1 MDPELQY
8 EYVEK
13 QDLMAL
19 GPTLHKI
26 LQPTIIIQIKFFK
39 IKFAAKSLERKE
51 RNLQLIEQ
59 VLLIYLYL

>member
-19 GPTLHKI
+19 KPTLHKI
-26 LQPTIIIQIKFFK
+26 LQPTIIFQVKIFK

-51 RNLQLIEQ
+51 RNLQLIGQ
-59 VLLIYLYL
+59 LIQK